1 MLSFRRSAPEPPPV
15 AKSCRQC
22 GRGPSRP
29 EATICARCGIP
40 FGDAPR
46 ADAELPTCPVCY
58 TTAPDDG
65 LLPALAGHGGRV
77 PIAEH
82 IAEHERHPVGDD
94 AWLESLR
101 QGDRIRVG
109 RWYAPFDL
117 VRRYLVTGVVD
128 GGRRRTFQHD
138 AVVNAMT
145 QLARWGQGA
154 AASIVGDQAD
164 WAEAREAVSDL
175 LERYHHRR

>member
-1 MLSFRRSAPEPPPV
+1 MLSVRRERGPAPRP
-15 AKSCRQC
+15 ASCRQC

-29 EATICARCGIP
+29 GATICARCGIP
-40 FGDAPR
+40 FGETPR

-58 TTAPDDG
+58 TTVSDDG
-65 LLPALAGHGGRV
+65 LLPSLAGTGRHV

-94 AWLESLR
+94 GWLESLR
-101 QGDRIRVG
+101 QGDRIQVG

-138 AVVNAMT
+138 TIVNAMT
-145 QLARWGQGA
+145 QLARWGAGA
-154 AASIVGDQAD
+154 ASVVGDQAE
-164 WAEAREAVSDL
+164 WREAREAVSAL
-175 LERYHHRR
+175 LERYHRR

>member
-1 MLSFRRSAPEPPPV
+1 MLSLRRGSGPEPAPLT
-15 AKSCRQC
+15 CRQC

-29 EATICARCGIP
+29 GSTICGRCGIP
-40 FGDAPR
+40 FGEAPR

-58 TTAPDDG
+58 VTVPDDG
-65 LLPALAGHGGRV
+65 LLPSLAMTGRRV
-77 PIAEH
+77 PIADH
-82 IAEHERHPVGDD
+82 VAEHDRYPVGDD

-117 VRRYLVTGVVD
+117 VRRYLVTGALD
-128 GGRRRTFQHD
+128 GGRGRTFQHD

-154 AASIVGDQAD
+154 AAAIIGDQAE
-164 WAEAREAVSDL
+164 WREAREEVTAL
-175 LERYHHRR
+175 LERYHRR